1 MGNRIRLDGN
11 NPKES
16 FSMSNRGTDAFLNV
30 LLISGSPLAK
40 TINQKQLLVWL
51 AEKDQ
56 VISRGNSGFDIT
68 DMPWNVDTFDDDKA
82 FLISVINAALEH
94 KKWELLDY
102 SPNSEIVDSYLEQF
116 KALVTAVTPQIIN
129 KAALHDW
136 LSDKDSDDPVNCGF
150 PKCKRHGVMLSFFGC
165 QVCNG

>member
-1 MGNRIRLDGN
+1 MSNSIWLDGN
-11 NPKES
+11 DQKEA
-16 FSMSNRGTDAFLNV
+16 FSMSNGGTDAFLNV
-30 LLISGSPLAK
+30 LLIRGSPLAK
-40 TINQKQLLVWL
+40 TITQKRLLVWL

-56 VISRGNSGFDIT
+56 IVSRGNSGFDII
-68 DMPWNVDTFDDDKA
+68 DMPWDPDTFDEDKA

-94 KKWELLDY
+94 KNWELLDY
-102 SPNSEIVDSYLEQF
+102 SPNSEIIDSYLEQF

-136 LSDKDSDDPVNCGF
+136 LSDKDNDDPVNCGF
-150 PKCKRHGVMLSFFGC
+150 PKCRKHGVFLSFFGC

>member
-1 MGNRIRLDGN
+1 MGNSIWLDGN

-16 FSMSNRGTDAFLNV
+16 FSMSNGGTDAFLNV

-40 TINQKQLLVWL
+40 TISQKRLLVWL

-56 VISRGNSGFDIT
+56 IVSRGNSGFDIIN
-68 DMPWNVDTFDDDKA
+68 MPWEPDTFDDDKT

-94 KKWELLDY
+94 KNWELLDY
-102 SPNSEIVDSYLEQF
+102 SPNSEIIDCYLEQF
-116 KALVTAVTPQIIN
+116 KALVAAVTPQIIN

-136 LSDKDSDDPVNCGF
+136 LSDKDSDDPVN
-150 PKCKRHGVMLSFFGC
+150 
-165 QVCNG
+165 

>member
-1 MGNRIRLDGN
+1 MGNSILLDGN

-68 DMPWNVDTFDDDKA
+68 DMPWNVGLMCNERGGGRFRKG
-82 FLISVINAALEH
+82 
-94 KKWELLDY
+94 
-102 SPNSEIVDSYLEQF
+102 IVSM
-116 KALVTAVTPQIIN
+116 A
-129 KAALHDW
+129 
-136 LSDKDSDDPVNCGF
+136 
-150 PKCKRHGVMLSFFGC
+150 
-165 QVCNG
+165 